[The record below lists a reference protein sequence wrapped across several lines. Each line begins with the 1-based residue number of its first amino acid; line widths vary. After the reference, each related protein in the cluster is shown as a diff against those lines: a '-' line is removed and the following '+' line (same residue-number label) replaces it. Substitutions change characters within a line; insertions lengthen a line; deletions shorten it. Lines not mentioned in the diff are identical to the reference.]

1 MAKVIWHITMSLDG
15 FIAGPGDAMDWV
27 FEHAGPNAVAAEV
40 VETTGALVVGRRTYE
55 VEDRIRGGFYGGA
68 WRGPYFVVT
77 HDAPATVPDWMT
89 GTFVS
94 DGVPEAV
101 ARAKTAAGERNVVV
115 LGASIAHQCIAGGL
129 LDEIVAHVAPVLL
142 GGGVRLF
149 GGPGSPRVDLEP
161 ISVGQSGQVTDL
173 RYRVVGERRE
183 ATARAIVEG
192 NAYMTLATAD
202 ANGAPWASPVWFAS
216 DDCRELF
223 WISDPNARHSRN
235 IAERPEVSIVV
246 FDSRVAPGTG
256 RGVYMAAV
264 AEQVTGP
271 DLDRGV
277 EVFSRVSR
285 AQGAGALTRD
295 RVQEPAR
302 LRLYRARASEHWLLD
317 NRDRRVPVQL

>member
-40 VETTGALVVGRRTYE
+40 LETTGALVVGRRTYE

-68 WRGPYFVVT
+68 WQGPYFVVT
-77 HDAPATVPDWMT
+77 HDAPAAVPDWMI

-94 DGVPEAV
+94 DGVPDVV
-101 ARAKTAAGERNVVV
+101 ARAKEAAGGRNVVV
-115 LGASIAHQCIAGGL
+115 LGANIARQCLEGGL
-129 LDEIVAHVAPVLL
+129 LDEIVVHVAPVLL
-142 GGGVRLF
+142 GDGVRLF
-149 GGPGSPRVDLEP
+149 GGPGAPRVDLEP
-161 ISVGQSGQVTDL
+161 IAVGQSGQVTDL
-173 RYRVVGERRE
+173 RFGVVGERRE
-183 ATARAIVEG
+183 ATARAIVAG

-202 ANGAPWASPVWFAS
+202 ASGVPWASPVWFAT

-246 FDSRVAPGTG
+246 FDSHVPPGTG

-271 DLDRGV
+271 DLDRAI
-277 EVFSRVSR
+277 EIFSRVSR
-285 AQGAGALTRD
+285 AQGAGELTRD
-295 RVQEPAR
+295 EVQEPAR
-302 LRLYRARASEHWLLD
+302 LRMYRARASEHWLLD